1 MKYAIGM
8 LCFFASLVL
17 AACSEDADKGSE
29 HYSGVFLLRSTDIH
43 IVNFKNLH

>member
-17 AACSEDADKGSE
+17 AACSEDADK
-29 HYSGVFLLRSTDIH
+29 VLNTIRVCF
-43 IVNFKNLH
+43 